1 MFSRIG
7 LQNVGN
13 TCFINCSIQFLKL
26 MVPLNKALDDPHI
39 LAELE
44 ALNTPESRL
53 WLEWNDLRKFIV
65 CGGGDKQVSPKRF
78 VYFIRLIAGHK
89 RMDSLSCNNA
99 QGDIVEFFHFFFS
112 QPEKKTPLDFTVL
125 WAGTQPQYISEILD
139 IHDASRVLSSTIE
152 NYSILDLEIPVDLRL
167 PKITIYDCLDDH
179 TCSEILDGDNEWWNE
194 ARQRRQPIQKRLRFL
209 SFPKILIIALKRFTP
224 DGGSKVRDR
233 VHYPLDNLDLNR
245 YLGRQG
251 ARKRG
256 QTAKATNVFD
266 LYGVCYHLGMLHG
279 GHYTSAIRDPCT
291 NEWSY
296 YDDANFEKI
305 ANIDNVVSENA
316 YCLLYIMR

>member
-1 MFSRIG
+1 MFSRVG

-44 ALNTPESRL
+44 ALDAPESRL
-53 WLEWNDLRKFIV
+53 WLEWNELRKFIGSV
-65 CGGGDKQVSPKRF
+65 DSRAVSPKRF
-78 VYFIRLIAGHK
+78 VYFIRHIAKHK

-112 QPEKKTPLDFTVL
+112 QPEKKTRLDFTVL
-125 WAGTQPQYISEILD
+125 WAGMQPQYISEILD
-139 IHDASRVLSSTIE
+139 VRDASRVLSSTIE
-152 NYSILDLEIPVDLRL
+152 NYSILDIEIPVDLHL
-167 PKITIYDCLDDH
+167 PRITIYDCIDDH
-179 TCSEILDGDNEWWNE
+179 TCSEILDGENEWWNE
-194 ARQRRQPIQKRLRFL
+194 ATRRRQPIQKRLRFL

-224 DGGSKVRDR
+224 DGGSKVRDC
-233 VHYPLDNLDLNR
+233 VHYPLDTMDLNR
-245 YLGRQG
+245 YIVGG
-251 ARKRG
+251 KSAA
-256 QTAKATNVFD
+256 AKSTNTNSNIFD
-266 LYGVCYHLGMLHG
+266 LYGVCYHMGMLQG
-279 GHYTSAIRDPCT
+279 GHYTSAIRDPRT

-296 YDDANFEKI
+296 YDDERFEKI
-305 ANIDNVVSENA
+305 TNIENVVSEHA